1 MATKDKAPTPTAKP
15 VSKTQKLT
23 PSPEVQSSGPVPDPL
38 NANPPRSISGLTE
51 ADVNGS
57 KVYYPTDPYTTVA
70 KLTQQE
76 RITLQANLAK
86 VLGAYP
92 RGKEPKYLDGVFR
105 PADFDALAGVMG
117 HADVSR
123 QISTASSPAYVKSI
137 LFLQNNPA
145 AAANYF
151 SYKIPTGPSY
161 SLTPLDMAAADY
173 SAMRRSVLG
182 SDATPKEIAAY
193 HSAVNKLETK
203 QKGQFSAP
211 QRDALIISFIQ
222 KEAASLVAK
231 ASNPDDKDAL
241 SRISTGDLG
250 GAIAGIAAT
259 YEENGI
265 DVTEDKVRKQ
275 AVNALR
281 DKATYENTLTS
292 IRNKAA
298 VFLPAFKNNFA
309 AGENAREALSPYI
322 SSYAKTYGIPED
334 QVKIEDVAFAGAG
347 EKALMPKDFNDAIVR
362 LPKFKETNTYK
373 AGVASSWE
381 GLAKRMGIVI

>member
-1 MATKDKAPTPTAKP
+1 MAKDKAPTPAPKP
-15 VSKTQKLT
+15 KSLT
-23 PSPEVQSSGPVPDPL
+23 PTATGQAAGTTAPEPAVA
-38 NANPPRSISGLTE
+38 NAPRSISGLTE

-57 KVYYPTDPYTTVA
+57 KVYYPTDPYTTVG

-86 VLGAYP
+86 VVGAYP

-123 QISTASSPAYVKSI
+123 QLSTATSPAYVKSI

-161 SLTPLDMAAADY
+161 SLTPLDMAAADF
-173 SAMRRSVLG
+173 SAMNRSVLG

-222 KEAASLVAK
+222 KKAASLVAK

-250 GAIAGIAAT
+250 GAINRIRAT
-259 YEENGI
+259 YQENGI
-265 DVTEDKVRKQ
+265 SFTEDKVRKQ
-275 AVNALR
+275 AVAALR
-281 DKATYENTLTS
+281 DKATYDNTIND
-292 IRNKAA
+292 IRNKSA
-298 VFLPAFKNNFA
+298 VFVPAFKDA
-309 AGENAREALSPYI
+309 IYSGKSARDVLSPYI
-322 SSYAKTYGIPED
+322 SMYAKTYDIPED
-334 QVKIEDVAFAGAG
+334 QVKLDDVFFAGAG
-347 EKALMPKDFNDAIVR
+347 EKAMMPKDFNTAITSA
-362 LPKFKETNTYK
+362 PAFKETNTYK
-373 AGVASSWE
+373 SGVASSWE
-381 GLAKRMGIVI
+381 GLAKRMGIEI